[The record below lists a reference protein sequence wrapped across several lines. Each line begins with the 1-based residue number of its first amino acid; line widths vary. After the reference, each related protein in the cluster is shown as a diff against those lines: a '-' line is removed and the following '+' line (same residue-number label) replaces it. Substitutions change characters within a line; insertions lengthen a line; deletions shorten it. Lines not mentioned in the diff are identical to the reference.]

1 MISII
6 QQIKIKSQM
15 CHPDGVWHEF
25 LLEKCECS
33 LIASF
38 EEMVERYPTHIAIKM
53 GEESLT
59 YREFN
64 GRVNQLAHAI
74 LCELGTGAE
83 AVFLLMD
90 LSIESIIAIFAVL
103 KAGKFYSSPALKHP
117 QERLAQILETGQP
130 AV

>member
-1 MISII
+1 
-6 QQIKIKSQM
+6 M

-25 LLEKCECS
+25 LLEKCERP

-38 EEMVERYPTHIAIKM
+38 EEMVERYPTQIAIKM

-74 LCELGTGAE
+74 L
-83 AVFLLMD
+83 
-90 LSIESIIAIFAVL
+90 
-103 KAGKFYSSPALKHP
+103 
-117 QERLAQILETGQP
+117 
-130 AV
+130 